1 MNYEQIKRHSAQFVS
16 VTGLTVA
23 QFDELI
29 KSFELEW
36 DIYIT
41 HFTLEGKLRCRR
53 SRKVI
58 CPSLPTADHKLFFL
72 LTYLKN
78 NPLQEQLAAS
88 FSMTQPKANMLI
100 HRLSYILRKAL
111 KRLGELPYR
120 NEYQLEHLL
129 KSCQHVLL
137 DGTERPIVRPKDAE
151 RQKAHYS
158 GKKKTHEVKNNVL
171 TLPDRRI
178 VWMSKTYQGSVH
190 DKKICDLQPLLL
202 PKGITLWQDTGF
214 QGYNPES
221 VNVNMPTRKPKGKEL
236 TEEQKQTNRT
246 VSSIRVLVE
255 HAIGGAK
262 RCRIIKD
269 RFRCH
274 KLGFDDLV
282 MELACGLHNLRI
294 TLTQK
299 SITA

>member
-1 MNYEQIKRHSAQFVS
+1 MNYERIKRHPTQFVS
-16 VTGLTVA
+16 VTGLTIE
-23 QFDELI
+23 QFEVLI
-29 KSFELEW
+29 ESFELEW
-36 DIYIT
+36 EMYIT
-41 HFTLEGKLRCRR
+41 HFTFEGKPRCRR
-53 SRKVI
+53 SRKII
-58 CPSLPTADHKLFFL
+58 CPSLPTTDHKLFFL
-72 LTYLKN
+72 LIYLKN

-100 HRLSYILRKAL
+100 HRLSDILRKTL

-137 DGTERPIVRPKDAE
+137 DGTERPIERPQDTE
-151 RQKAHYS
+151 RQKTHYS

-178 VWMSKTYQGSVH
+178 VWVSKTYHGSVH
-190 DKKICDLQPLLL
+190 DKKICDLQPLLF

-214 QGYNPES
+214 QGYNPEG
-221 VNVNMPTRKPKGKEL
+221 VTVNMPKKKPKGKVL
-236 TEEQKQTNRT
+236 TQEQKQTNRAI
-246 VSSIRVLVE
+246 SSTRVIVE

-299 SITA
+299 TITA